1 MNVIGVIKQLISLR
15 KGSVRGCLGLWATS
29 IVLSALVSGHVE
41 ATQVIQTNIAAIAVD
56 DQSQRS
62 QDSAL
67 KSAFKQV
74 MIKIT
79 GNKDAL
85 QNPGVKAALRTPQAY
100 LRSYR
105 FDFQEGETLY
115 VAEFD
120 KIKLNE
126 LLQREGLPLW
136 GERRPETLLWLA
148 TEDSESGERQLLDET
163 TPSEMRE
170 HLSAKAKER
179 GLPLSFPLMDLTDRT
194 TISIYDVWGRF
205 VQSLTQASHRYSV
218 DNVIGARVYKN
229 EPGTV
234 SEVPGETARL
244 EQLQLD
250 ATRGDSQDLATADLN
265 DNPVAHESDYTA
277 ETAEQPYN
285 TDAMSEAGDD
295 DSVEGVTNVSMPP
308 FTMDEFT
315 TYAQRA
321 EQGDY
326 ALDWV
331 FVGGGKVSYGS
342 IFADDPATLASLLV
356 DAYSNYLSAQ
366 YAIIPGASD
375 AEKVTITVSIAN
387 VNSVTSYANATAYL
401 NSLSVVDSAALIQQ
415 EGSVATY
422 TITLLGSAQDLI
434 NTVRLENKLRPVTD
448 VYGQVVESYTFYWGN

>member
-15 KGSVRGCLGLWATS
+15 KGSVRGCLGFWATS

-136 GERRPETLLWLA
+136 GERRPETLLWMA

-179 GLPLSFPLMDLTDRT
+179 GLPLSFPLMDLTDRS

-205 VQSLTQASHRYSV
+205 VQSLTQASNRYSV